1 VKKRQTL
8 TAAEFAAQ
16 LATNPEYQA
25 GIAAQAARAA
35 AIEAEAQPIVAD
47 LRAAGFSVSS
57 VGELRLRYMPLP
69 GTAVGILLRW
79 LPRVTA
85 APLQDAIARD
95 LANVT
100 EPFNVQPLIALFE
113 RTSSESL
120 RWSIANTLA
129 ELRPLDAR
137 GWIIQALERP
147 EYGRAREMLLL
158 ALARIA
164 PRDVANP
171 VLLRHLDEMPGHV
184 ALGLAES
191 GGMAEAEALRH
202 KATREKGW
210 VRKELQRAI
219 RRIEKRDKN
228 PS

>member
-1 VKKRQTL
+1 
-8 TAAEFAAQ
+8 
-16 LATNPEYQA
+16 
-25 GIAAQAARAA
+25 
-35 AIEAEAQPIVAD
+35 
-47 LRAAGFSVSS
+47 
-57 VGELRLRYMPLP
+57 
-69 GTAVGILLRW
+69 
-79 LPRVTA
+79 
-85 APLQDAIARD
+85 
-95 LANVT
+95 
-100 EPFNVQPLIALFE
+100 
-113 RTSSESL
+113 
-120 RWSIANTLA
+120 
-129 ELRPLDAR
+129 
-137 GWIIQALERP
+137 
-147 EYGRAREMLLL
+147 MLLL